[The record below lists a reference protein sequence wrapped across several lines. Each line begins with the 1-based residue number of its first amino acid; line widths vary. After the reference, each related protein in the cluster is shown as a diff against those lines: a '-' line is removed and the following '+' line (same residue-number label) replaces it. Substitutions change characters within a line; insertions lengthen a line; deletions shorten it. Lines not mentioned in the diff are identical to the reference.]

1 MNTNYLKLFFFT
13 IAIFFLV
20 GGACPSNETTLS
32 NKIAQSEIYQNY
44 FIKENA
50 GKYEVTAFFRI
61 GGDTGTTLALVSPSK
76 ILFNGQTLV
85 EHLNTSSGTFYT
97 IEVANNT
104 PNGTFQFTDRQGKIY
119 TNKIDFLKISPLAK
133 NLTATGS
140 TQISVPL
147 SRAIADS
154 TNLTL
159 KLSSASNTE
168 TSFVGSVFESEI
180 APNKVS
186 VIVKPEAFAKFSRGN
201 ISLAFDVSDSVSTQQ
216 GTNLGGNITFSY
228 QTTPVNIAFLK
239 TGKIP
244 TKNTKVANGFEKN
257 ANISAT
263 KNPPNNANLK
273 TENRF
278 SKINNLK
285 VK

>member
-1 MNTNYLKLFFFT
+1 MNTNYLKLFFFA
-13 IAIFFLV
+13 IAILFLV
-20 GGACPSNETTLS
+20 GGACPSNETTQS
-32 NKIAQSEIYQNY
+32 NKIAQTEIFQSY
-44 FIKENA
+44 FVKENA

-76 ILFNGQTLV
+76 ILFNGQPLV

-97 IEVANNT
+97 IEVANT
-104 PNGTFQFTDRQGKIY
+104 TQNGTFQFTDRQGKTY
-119 TNKIDFLKISPLAK
+119 TNKIDFFKISPLAK

-159 KLSSASNTE
+159 KLSNASNTE
-168 TSFVGSVFESEI
+168 TSFVGSVFDSEL

-186 VIVKPEAFAKFSRGN
+186 VIVKPEAFTKFSRGN
-201 ISLAFDVSDSVSTQQ
+201 ISLAFDVTDSISTQQ
-216 GTNLGGNITFSY
+216 GTNLGGNMSFSY
-228 QTTPVNIAFLK
+228 QTTPVNIAFSK
-239 TGKIP
+239 TGKIAAQ
-244 TKNTKVANGFEKN
+244 NTKVANSFDKN
-257 ANISAT
+257 TNNGAT
-263 KNPPNNANLK
+263 KKTLK
-273 TENRF
+273 TANSNTESRF

-285 VK
+285 IK